1 MHIQADVIAQL
12 IINSL
17 QHQMSFYAKINTQGI
32 NYCLQKY
39 SMSSFIKIS
48 RGVVISTWP
57 HFELSY
63 VTLDIFGE

>member
-1 MHIQADVIAQL
+1 MHIQVDVIAQL
-12 IINSL
+12 IINAL
-17 QHQMSFYAKINTQGI
+17 LMQDIK
-32 NYCLQKY
+32 YCLQKY

-48 RGVVISTWP
+48 RGVVISMWP